1 MTTKPTKRT
10 TIAEPL
16 SVLVLLGG
24 LSVSLHLTGWC
35 PLWLTVAI
43 ASVLLALAVAGFR
56 TVARVR

>member
-1 MTTKPTKRT
+1 MTDKPPKRT

-24 LSVSLHLTGWC
+24 LSAALFLTGWFS
-35 PLWLTVAI
+35 PWLTTAI
-43 ASVLLALAVAGFR
+43 VSFPMALAVAGFR

>member
-1 MTTKPTKRT
+1 MTTNPPKRT

-24 LSVSLHLTGWC
+24 LSASLILSGWL
-35 PLWLTVAI
+35 PLWGSVA
-43 ASVLLALAVAGFR
+43 AVSFPLALAVAGFR